1 MAPTARCA
9 FRARPLL
16 LILLALCSAI
26 PAAAQDVSVPSELF
40 AGDSVRIDGDLIGRV
55 LSIDGP
61 NMVVVS
67 RGEPR
72 CRAGEM
78 HGDAPICDPAPLIRR
93 EMTVGSV
100 QIERRSQKSHLNLRT
115 IAGGVVGAAAF
126 GAVGYFVGPEI
137 GFGKIDGCV
146 DSSESS
152 VQCSPEN
159 RIPRDEF
166 ERRQLEADQRRGV
179 LFFGAIG
186 GSLTAILARKLS
198 VGWVQVQPVIPGTP
212 DEAWGLTVSMPG
224 VR

>member
-1 MAPTARCA
+1 MSVTPRCA
-9 FRARPLL
+9 PAAL
-16 LILLALCSAI
+16 LIALALLAGADHV
-26 PAAAQDVSVPSELF
+26 AAQDVGIPNELF

-55 LSIDGP
+55 LSIEGP

-67 RGEPR
+67 RGVPR

-93 EMTVGSV
+93 EMDVNSV
-100 QIERRSQKSHLNLRT
+100 LIERRSQKSHLNLRT
-115 IAGGVVGAAAF
+115 IGGGLLGAAAF
-126 GAVGYFVGPEI
+126 GTVGYFLGPEI

-146 DSSESS
+146 DTSDSSI
-152 VQCSPEN
+152 QCSPEN
-159 RIPRDEF
+159 RVPRDEF
-166 ERRQLEADQRRGV
+166 EARQLSADQRRGV

-198 VGWVQVQPVIPGTP
+198 VGWVRVQPAIPATP
-212 DEAWGLTVSMPG
+212 DEAWGVSISVPG

>member
-1 MAPTARCA
+1 MSALFRRAFPAPA
-9 FRARPLL
+9 
-16 LILLALCSAI
+16 LAVVFGIAASAVS
-26 PAAAQDVSVPSELF
+26 AQDVAIPSALL
-40 AGDSVRIDGDLIGRV
+40 AGDSVRIDGDLVGRV
-55 LSIDGP
+55 LSIEGP
-61 NMVVVS
+61 NLVVVS

-93 EMTVGSV
+93 EMDVNDV

-115 IAGGVVGAAAF
+115 IGGGILGAAAF
-126 GAVGYFVGPEI
+126 GAAGYFIGPEI

-152 VQCSPEN
+152 VQCSPAN

-166 ERRQLEADQRRGV
+166 ERRQLEADQRRGA

-198 VGWVQVQPVIPGTP
+198 VGWVEVQPAVPMTP
-212 DEAWGLTVSMPG
+212 DEAWGVSVSVPG